1 MTSSGTPRV
10 FVVYGPGGVGKGTL
24 VGHLLKARDHLWLSR
39 SWTTRQRRPKEPQA
53 AYVFVTREEFLARV
67 AANGF
72 VEWTEFPG
80 TGQLYGTP
88 TLDAPPGYDIVLEI
102 EVDGARQVKARY
114 PGAVLVL
121 VTAPSREVQEQRLR
135 ARGDEDTSVQRRLQV
150 GVEEERAGREM
161 AQHVVVNDDV
171 KRASQELAGI
181 IDHYRQAP

>member
-1 MTSSGTPRV
+1 VTSSGAPRV

-24 VGHLLKARDHLWLSR
+24 VARLLKVRDHLWLSR
-39 SWTTRQRRPKEPQA
+39 SWTTRRRRPNEAEA

-88 TLDAPPGYDIVLEI
+88 TLDAPPGHDIVLEI

-114 PGAVLVL
+114 PAAVLVL

-135 ARGDEDTSVQRRLQV
+135 ARGDEEASVKRRLDV
-150 GVEEERAGREM
+150 GVTEEQVGREM
-161 AQHVVVNDDV
+161 ASYVVVNDDV
-171 KRASQELAGI
+171 GRASQELAGI
-181 IDHYRQAP
+181 IDHYRQGL